1 MSYSVRNLSL
11 LIVMVTAATL
21 AFAVKPT
28 HKIVDEIGGINL
40 EEIVPREFEGWKEL
54 EQQVGNIVNPQ
65 QEVALQRIYN
75 QTLSR
80 TYVNKSGQYIMLSI
94 AYGEDQS
101 DTKQLHLPDVCYP
114 AQGFQVR
121 ESKRGEIKT
130 NFGTIPVK
138 RLFTVMGARNE
149 PLTYWTTVGNQVV
162 LGGYETKKVQLF
174 YGFSGYIPDGLIF
187 RVSNITNEKEEA
199 YLLQEQ
205 FVNSLLNQL
214 SKTTRERIAGLS

>member
-11 LIVMVTAATL
+11 LIVMLAAATL

-54 EQQVGNIVNPQ
+54 EQQIGAIVNPQ
-65 QEVALQRIYN
+65 QELALQQIYS
-75 QTLSR
+75 QTLAR

-121 ESKRGEIKT
+121 ESARGEIKT
-130 NFGTIPVK
+130 EFGTIPVK

-149 PLTYWTTVGNQVV
+149 PLTYWTTVGNKVV
-162 LGGYETKKVQLF
+162 LGGYETKKAQLS

-199 YLLQEQ
+199 YLIQEQ

>member
-1 MSYSVRNLSL
+1 MSHSVRNFSL
-11 LIVMVTAATL
+11 LIVMMAVAIL

-28 HKIVDEIGGINL
+28 HKIVDEVGGIDL
-40 EEIVPREFEGWKEL
+40 EKIIPSEFGDWKEL
-54 EQQVGNIVNPQ
+54 EHKIGGIVNPQ
-65 QEVALQRIYN
+65 QELALQKIYN

-101 DTKQLHLPDVCYP
+101 DTNQLHLPDVCYP

-121 ESKRGEIKT
+121 ESTRAEIKT
-130 NFGTIPVK
+130 EFGTIPVK

-149 PLTYWTTVGNQVV
+149 PLTYWTTVGNKVV
-162 LGGYETKKVQLF
+162 LGGYETKKAQLS

-199 YLLQEQ
+199 YLIQEQ
-205 FVNSLLNQL
+205 FVHSLLSQL
-214 SKTTRERIAGLS
+214 SKATRERIAGLS

>member
-1 MSYSVRNLSL
+1 MSHSVRNLSL
-11 LIVMVTAATL
+11 LIVMMAAAIL

-28 HKIVDEIGGINL
+28 HKIVDEVGGIDL
-40 EEIVPREFEGWKEL
+40 EKIIPSEFGDWKEL
-54 EQQVGNIVNPQ
+54 EHQIGGIVNPQ
-65 QEVALQRIYN
+65 QELALQKIYN

-80 TYVNKSGQYIMLSI
+80 TYVNKSGQHIMLSI

-101 DTKQLHLPDVCYP
+101 DANQLHLPDVCYP

-121 ESKRGEIKT
+121 ESTRGEIKT
-130 NFGTIPVK
+130 EFGTIQVK
-138 RLFTVMGARNE
+138 RLFTVMGARSE
-149 PLTYWTTVGNQVV
+149 PLTYWTTVGNKVV
-162 LGGYETKKVQLF
+162 LGGYETKKVQLS